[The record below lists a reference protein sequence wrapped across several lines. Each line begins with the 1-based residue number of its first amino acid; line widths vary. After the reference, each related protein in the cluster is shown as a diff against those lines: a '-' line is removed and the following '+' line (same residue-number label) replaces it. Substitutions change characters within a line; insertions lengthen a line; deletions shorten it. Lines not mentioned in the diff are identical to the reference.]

1 MTAKFDIGFNFSVF
15 DAGTS
20 SSSKSWLKELKD
32 NLIPKIEILVER
44 ELRILEIQTKNSLD
58 RFDPEY
64 CEELKN
70 TQAIISVLS
79 YKSVRSDKFTLELDG
94 VSEFINSEKANSKI
108 FPVLRQPVPNEL
120 IPLVIGATE
129 QFLFFKK
136 DEESNAIL
144 EISPSNFNNTSRE
157 YDELIESL
165 ATEIAKFLDKD
176 SIQSNSNWL
185 VDKNADNNLTIYL
198 AEVAEDQQVARESI
212 RRDFLKKGF
221 TILPK
226 TSIVQRMPACQ
237 MEIQRSLQQ
246 SNLAI
251 HLLGGIYGV
260 VPEGSARSL
269 AEIQNDISEEFSV
282 DNSLIKIIW
291 IPNDVKLTDE
301 RQKMLVEDLK
311 SSVKAKN
318 TTLINGEFSELI
330 SQLPSKIEEAKN
342 LLNSKKI
349 EMNDSDT
356 KPNKIYLITDVG
368 DIEKVQEVYK
378 ICKLEGCEVMQV
390 DSMEDEAEI
399 RKNHTRS
406 LQNCDAVILYFST
419 GSTNW
424 LQSRS
429 RDLLRATSYGRANK
443 SMPKLIVRGIE
454 KSTIQLKSKDF
465 ELIAESSVDFSSDL
479 KKWIESWKN

>member
-1 MTAKFDIGFNFSVF
+1 MLAKFDIGFNFSVF
-15 DAGTS
+15 DAGTN
-20 SSSKSWLKELKD
+20 SSSKSWIKELKD
-32 NLIPKIEILVER
+32 KLIPKIEVLLER
-44 ELRILEIQTKNSLD
+44 ELSVLEFQTRNSLD
-58 RFDPEY
+58 RFDLEY
-64 CEELKN
+64 CEALKN
-70 TQAIISVLS
+70 TRAIISVLS
-79 YKSVRSDKFTLELDG
+79 YKSVRSDKFTLEL
-94 VSEFINSEKANSKI
+94 EEISKLLNAENVNNKLFTVI
-108 FPVLRQPVPNEL
+108 RQPVPTEL
-120 IPLVIGATE
+120 IPLVIGSSE
-129 QFLFFKK
+129 QFLFYKK
-136 DEESNAIL
+136 EEESNTIL
-144 EISPSNFNNTSRE
+144 EISPSNFNNTDRE
-157 YDELIESL
+157 YDELLETL

-176 SIQSNSNWL
+176 SIQTNNNWL
-185 VDKNADNNLTIYL
+185 TDKGIDNSLTIYL

-212 RRDFLKKGF
+212 RRDLLKQGF

-237 MEIQRSLQQ
+237 MEIQRSLNQ

-282 DNSLIKIIW
+282 DNELIKIIW
-291 IPNDVKLTDE
+291 IPTDVKLTDE

-311 SSVKAKN
+311 VSLKADN
-318 TTLINGEFSELI
+318 TTLINGEFSDLI
-330 SQLPSKIEEAKN
+330 SILPSKIEEAKK

-349 EMNDSDT
+349 EMNESES

-368 DIEKVQEVYK
+368 DAENARELYK

-390 DSMEDEAEI
+390 DSSEDESEI

-406 LQNCDAVILYFST
+406 LQNCDAVILYFSA
-419 GSTNW
+419 GSANW

-443 SMPKLIVRGIE
+443 SMPKLIVRGKE
-454 KSTIQLKSKDF
+454 KSSVQLKSKDF
-465 ELIAESSVDFSSDL
+465 ELIAESSIDFSSDL